1 MIQQKSEGNRTVTG
15 KLNQDN
21 LAVIGNANIFQY

>member
-1 MIQQKSEGNRTVTG
+1 MIQQKTEGNKTVTG

-21 LAVIGNANIFQY
+21 LAVIGNPNVFQY

>member
-1 MIQQKSEGNRTVTG
+1 MIQQKMEGNNTVTG

-21 LAVIGNANIFQY
+21 LAVIGNNNIFQY